1 MNGLPRHTVVPQA
14 VPRKAGGNRDPR
26 QIGPAIRSMLP
37 ELTALETRIV
47 ELMLTDRRFNAE
59 TALRDVAQRVGV
71 SEAMVVKLAK
81 KLGFAGFRE
90 MRSQVA
96 AYNELPTAELHEQL
110 DVTDDAATIVKKV
123 FRTAVQALEET
134 LAILDMPAFI
144 RATEMLAGARQR
156 DFYGL
161 GGSAQIARD
170 VAHKFLRI
178 GVRASVFDDSH
189 MMRMSASLLGPGDVA
204 VGFSHS
210 GETEAVIGPIFL
222 ARANGAGTIV
232 ITNHAASRLA
242 RAAEVVL
249 ASTAQGS
256 PLMGENAAARIAQLN
271 ILDALFVGVAQRDV
285 ATTEINLRRT
295 MDSVSPQRGRGAS

>member
-1 MNGLPRHTVVPQA
+1 VNGVP
-14 VPRKAGGNRDPR
+14 PRDPR
-26 QIGPAIRSMLP
+26 QIGPAIRSRLP

-47 ELMLTDRRFNAE
+47 DLMLTDRRFNAE
-59 TALRDVAQRVGV
+59 TALRDVAQDAGV

-110 DVTDDAATIVKKV
+110 TVTDDAGTIVKKV
-123 FRTAVQALEET
+123 FRTAMQALEET
-134 LAILDMPAFI
+134 LAILDMSAFI
-144 RATEMLAGARQR
+144 RATEMLAAAGQR

-170 VAHKFLRI
+170 VAHKFLRV

-189 MMRMSASLLGPGDVA
+189 MMLMSASLLGPGDVA

-210 GETEAVIGPIFL
+210 GETEAVIRPLAL
-222 ARANGAGTIV
+222 ARERGAGTIV
-232 ITNHAASRLA
+232 ITNHAASHLA
-242 RAAEVVL
+242 RTAEVVL

-271 ILDALFVGVAQRDV
+271 ILDALFVAVAQRDMP
-285 ATTEINLRRT
+285 TTEANLRRT
-295 MDSVSPQRGRGAS
+295 MESVSPQRGRRA